1 MLFMQKL
8 VVSTLLIA
16 LSSFTYAQVELRPI
30 NNRLHYP
37 LNNYNENGVRA
48 WKPIGGGPIIQEYS
62 ASHDKNLKV
71 RSVASN
77 AVSRS
82 TVPATIN
89 VKVPKSTV
97 FQNLFANA
105 KKGGK
110 FLARGGWYGLAF
122 SLVVGYLLEEGWT
135 YDEEKGN
142 WVKNDEDNTFAIV
155 TSTKPN
161 IPTTSMTRSDLE
173 DYCNKNVCQIF
184 GTVQTK
190 DGSVLTEKQKKVCS
204 KLPQVKD
211 MSGKLQTPNMVYRNQ
226 CAYGGAR
233 GVEAYTPYYINAVRL
248 IPSKTEMSQNDF
260 NRIIEPIADADPTDF
275 VEKSR
280 PSENEPVPGVTLD
293 DVSVPDGTIA
303 QTDPY
308 TNPKT
313 GTVEQ
318 TRWDFGRDG
327 QGKTT
332 VTETVTPR
340 PDLNPNSPEAPKLDT
355 PPDNPTDNSA
365 SSVPKNNEPLPES
378 DLCQQ
383 HPDILACQGM
393 GEMEDTEQPFNIPM
407 ITNPTA
413 WQPDNFLPTSAT
425 CPASKTTVIM
435 GKTYEFTYDW
445 LCQFAEQIKYL
456 MIAIASIMA
465 GYIVLGRKE

>member
-1 MLFMQKL
+1 MQKL
-8 VVSTLLIA
+8 AISILLIM
-16 LSSFTYAQVELRPI
+16 LSSFTYAQVELKSI

-48 WKPIGGGPIIQEYS
+48 WKSIGGGSIIQEYS
-62 ASHDKNLKV
+62 AGHDKSLKV

-77 AVSRS
+77 AISRS

-89 VKVPKSTV
+89 VKVPKNTV
-97 FQNLFANA
+97 FQNLFTNA

-110 FLARGGWYGLAF
+110 FLARRSWYGIAF

-142 WVKNDEDNTFAIV
+142 WVKNDEADTFAIV
-155 TSTKPN
+155 TSTKSN
-161 IPTTSMTRSDLE
+161 IPTTSMTRKDLE

-190 DGSVLTEKQKKVCS
+190 DGSVLTTEEIKVCS
-204 KLPQVKD
+204 KLLQVKD
-211 MSGKLQTPNMVYRNQ
+211 TSGTLQTPNMIYRGQ

-233 GVEAYTPYYINAVRL
+233 GVEAYTPYYINVVRL
-248 IPSKTEMSQNDF
+248 VPSQTEMSQNDF
-260 NRIIEPIADADPTDF
+260 NRIIEPIADANPTDF

-293 DVSVPDGTIA
+293 DVSVPDGTVA

-318 TRWDFGRDG
+318 TRWDFGRDV

-332 VTETVTPR
+332 VTETVTLR
-340 PDLNPNSPEAPKLDT
+340 PDLTPNSPEAPKLDT
-355 PPDNPTDNSA
+355 PADSPTDTPA
-365 SSVPKNNEPLPES
+365 STTPKNDELLPES
-378 DLCQQ
+378 DLCKL

-393 GEMEDTEQPFNIPM
+393 GDIQESDPFKIPQ

-413 WQPDNFLPTSAT
+413 WQPDNFLPTSAV
-425 CPASKTTVIM
+425 CPAPKTTVIM
-435 GKTYEFTYDW
+435 GKSYEFTYDW

-456 MIAIASIMA
+456 MIALASIMA
-465 GYIVLGRKE
+465 GYIILGRKE